1 MSICDAGFWLAA
13 SIGTGCGEFAKG
25 GFVKA
30 GEGNARVT
38 IRTDSFLIEGY
49 VHIGGKTP
57 GHSRRLSD
65 VLNEP
70 PPFLVLVDVA
80 VQELPVAPGNEPIH
94 HDTFILRKAEI
105 KFALP
110 FD

>member
-1 MSICDAGFWLAA
+1 M
-13 SIGTGCGEFAKG
+13 
-25 GFVKA
+25 KA
-30 GEGNARVT
+30 GKSSARVT
-38 IRTDSFLIEGY
+38 IRTDLFLIEGY
-49 VHIGGKTP
+49 VHIGGKAH

-70 PPFLVLVDVA
+70 PPFIVLVDVA
-80 VQELPVAPGNEPIH
+80 VQELPGGPEKDPVH

>member
-1 MSICDAGFWLAA
+1 VR
-13 SIGTGCGEFAKG
+13 G
-25 GFVKA
+25 GK
-30 GEGNARVT
+30 GNARVT
-38 IRTDSFLIEGY
+38 IRTDLFLIEGF
-49 VHIGGKTP
+49 VHIGGNAP

-80 VQELPVAPGNEPIH
+80 VQELPAGPGNDPVH